1 MGTPTTTVSDNQ
13 LNLSSSAES
22 GTYKNTENLNVVDP
36 TTASKVTHIYHISE
50 IQQNSSIVQTAKWI
64 IWAGFGVICL
74 GVIFALFGKIN
85 AAVLTAVSG
94 IITEIIS
101 GVVFAFVS
109 QSGKSKLQYFA
120 QLSMVEEG
128 DKLLAI
134 IETLDKEAKE
144 KQVEKMVDN
153 YCQRR
158 IKET

>member
-1 MGTPTTTVSDNQ
+1 MGAPTTTTSNNQ
-13 LNLSSSAES
+13 LNISSTES
-22 GTYKNTENLNVVDP
+22 GTFKNYENLNVVDP
-36 TTASKVTHIYHISE
+36 TIASKVTYIYHMSE
-50 IQQNSSIVQTAKWI
+50 IQQNSTIVQTAKWI

-74 GVIFALFGKIN
+74 GIIFALFSKIDV
-85 AAVLTAVSG
+85 AVLTAISG
-94 IITEIIS
+94 IMTEIIS

-109 QSGKSKLQYFA
+109 QSSKSKLQYFA

-128 DKLLAI
+128 DKLLAV

-144 KQVEKMVDN
+144 NQVEKMVEN

>member
-1 MGTPTTTVSDNQ
+1 MGAPTTTTSNNQ
-13 LNLSSSAES
+13 LNISSTES
-22 GTYKNTENLNVVDP
+22 GTYKNFENLNVVDP
-36 TTASKVTHIYHISE
+36 TIASKVTYIYHMSE
-50 IQQNSSIVQTAKWI
+50 IQQNSTIVQTAKWI

-74 GVIFALFGKIN
+74 GIIFALFGKIDV
-85 AAVLTAVSG
+85 AVLTAISG
-94 IITEIIS
+94 IMTEIIS

-109 QSGKSKLQYFA
+109 QSSKSKLQYFA

-128 DKLLAI
+128 DKLLAV

-144 KQVEKMVDN
+144 NQVEKMVEN